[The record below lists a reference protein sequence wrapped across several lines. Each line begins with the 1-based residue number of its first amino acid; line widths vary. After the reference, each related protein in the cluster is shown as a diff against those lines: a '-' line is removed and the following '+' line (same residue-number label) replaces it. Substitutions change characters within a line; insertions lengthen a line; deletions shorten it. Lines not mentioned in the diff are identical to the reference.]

1 MDPNVYASQ
10 LSSFVLP
17 HESAGFFLPISS
29 HTHTHSR
36 NWASLQQC
44 QKFSGFLEVPR
55 HITPANNGYSIEFP
69 FFFVKEAVRYKLL
82 RLRLSRP
89 CPFAFSRSFIYF
101 LPLIDSWWVSL
112 DNVADKNLSFNSFLR
127 IIAAFIDMFSF
138 SANHF
143 EVGAHLLSKGTRAAG
158 RYFNGSV
165 STYPWLYILF
175 YVMCFVFFLI

>member
-1 MDPNVYASQ
+1 MAKSLMNISQFVPHVFNIFVFVFCFFFLLFSYLNNTAADISWMMDPNVYASQ

-69 FFFVKEAVRYKLL
+69 FFFVKEAVRLNYSVFVYHVPVLSHFPVLL
-82 RLRLSRP
+82 
-89 CPFAFSRSFIYF
+89 FIFY
-101 LPLIDSWWVSL
+101 
-112 DNVADKNLSFNSFLR
+112 
-127 IIAAFIDMFSF
+127 
-138 SANHF
+138 
-143 EVGAHLLSKGTRAAG
+143 LLSIRGGYRLTM
-158 RYFNGSV
+158 
-165 STYPWLYILF
+165 WLIKICLSIRF
-175 YVMCFVFFLI
+175 